1 MSART
6 RISAAFS
13 MPSFAAIWSAV
24 READAADIAG

>member
-24 READAADIAG
+24 REAVAADIAG